1 MIDRR
6 HFKRFQIENID
17 VHSRMRFSQDVQILD
32 VSMGGASLSIN
43 HPLVKGDFYDLKI
56 EHKDHMF
63 TLNGEVIW
71 LDESESLE
79 IEDGELVSVYKAGLS
94 FRNVFTGKG
103 DRLAEL
109 IEEKARSVSQRHRVR
124 GIRVKLNEPKAT
136 LELQDDYHVREIS
149 FGGIQVEAGRRLD
162 TDMEYRMKMSMPD
175 SKKPIQFIGRIA
187 SSRAVE
193 DASPPAYTTG
203 IEFIN
208 MGVKD
213 LQRIQELI
221 YSIEH
226 LEHQETKVNLKT
238 SEEGLGVTG
247 P

>member
-17 VHSRMRFSQDVQILD
+17 VHSKMHFSQDVQILD
-32 VSMGGASLSIN
+32 VSMGGASISIN
-43 HPLVKGDFYDLKI
+43 HPLVKDDVYALKI
-56 EHKDHMF
+56 DHKDHVF
-63 TLNGEVIW
+63 SVNSAVIW

-94 FRNVFTGKG
+94 FKNVFTGKG

-109 IEEKARSVSQRHRVR
+109 IEEKARSEKQRHRVR
-124 GIRVKLNEPKAT
+124 GIRVKLSEPKAT
-136 LELQDDYHVREIS
+136 LELQDDYNVREIS
-149 FGGIQVEAGRRLD
+149 FGGIQVEANRRLD
-162 TDMEYRMKMSMPD
+162 TDMEYRMRMSIPD

-187 SSRAVE
+187 SSRPIE
-193 DASPPAYTTG
+193 DSAPLAYKTG

-226 LEHQETKVNLKT
+226 LEHHETKVNLRT
-238 SEEGLGVTG
+238 TGEGLT
-247 P
+247 PPSP